1 MLGLRLFA
9 GLFAVSLIR
18 VVAGKQEPHTKEES
32 VPFVIRD
39 ISGPRPFVMAQLN
52 GKPFEM
58 MVHSGASF
66 YAQTDHARAKSIGIT
81 PVTSDSNY
89 GISAVG
95 HVSSLGK
102 GQAVLDS
109 LVVGASVSSRVPISI
124 FEVPVPSME
133 GMLGRKWLIENSV
146 IVDFETRRLIF
157 PSSHDSALAHDAFL
171 VAHGYS
177 PHRMME
183 GAESG
188 GRSLVSVS
196 VNGAVGLF
204 LVSTVANTVLDVKFA
219 DRAGIAHSAT
229 GEAFGG
235 PTGTTGSTDRS
246 KKALSFLLDGQVM
259 RKVTPEV
266 FDTFAYDGQ
275 GRSKSVADQTVGSL
289 GADFMLANHAVIDF
303 ATGTLL
309 VRRRTKSVLRA
320 ERDF

>member
-1 MLGLRLFA
+1 
-9 GLFAVSLIR
+9 
-18 VVAGKQEPHTKEES
+18 
-32 VPFVIRD
+32 
-39 ISGPRPFVMAQLN
+39 
-52 GKPFEM
+52 
-58 MVHSGASF
+58 
-66 YAQTDHARAKSIGIT
+66 
-81 PVTSDSNY
+81 
-89 GISAVG
+89 
-95 HVSSLGK
+95 
-102 GQAVLDS
+102 LDS

-157 PSSHDSALAHDAFL
+157 PSSHDSALAHDAVL

-188 GRSLVSVS
+188 GRSLISVS
-196 VNGAVGLF
+196 VNGTVGLF
-204 LVSTVANTVLDVKFA
+204 LVSTVANTVLDVQFA

-246 KKALSFLLDGQVM
+246 NKALKFTIDRQV
-259 RKVTPEV
+259 VGEITPEI

-275 GRSKSVADQTVGSL
+275 GRSKAGADHSVGSL
-289 GADFMLANHAVIDF
+289 GADFLLVNHAVIEF
-303 ATGTLL
+303 ATETLL
-309 VRRRTKSVLRA
+309 LSPRKPAPR
-320 ERDF
+320 